1 MQFNPSQSIYLQ
13 IADYVCEK
21 ILLKQWKAGDK
32 APSVRDLAVQLEVN
46 PNTVMRT
53 YDWLQQSG
61 IIYNQRGIGFFVA
74 ADGLTNALVQRRK
87 EFLEK
92 ELPIL
97 FRNLYLLDMGPEDLK
112 TPFEQFKQEHYPAAG
127 SGKP

>member
-1 MQFNPSQSIYLQ
+1 MQFNQSQSIYLQ

-21 ILLKQWKAGDK
+21 ILLKQWKADDK
-32 APSVRDLAVQLEVN
+32 VPSVRDLAVQLEVN

-53 YDWLQQSG
+53 YDWLQQLG

-74 ADGLTNALVQRRK
+74 ADGLLNALAQRKK

-92 ELPIL
+92 ELPIF
-97 FRNLYLLDMGPEDLK
+97 FRNLYLLDMEPDDLK
-112 TPFEQFKQEHYPAAG
+112 TPYEQFKQQHF
-127 SGKP
+127 